1 MDPGVLEAIARTAL
15 QSAERDYQDRGRV
28 FGILD
33 SKAQNTAAIAGVL
46 IGAILTVTGRSDF
59 RASLHVLGPFLLVPL
74 LLSAVTLFASVMLSL
89 LTMHL
94 RPLPAPMATTEAKRT
109 LNNCMALA
117 DTQSDLQCLVR
128 FYSDLLNLWDPA
140 LARLEAVN
148 GPKAARLLLAQRLL
162 GIGLALVATS
172 VIELLFVSAA
182 G

>member
-1 MDPGVLEAIARTAL
+1 MASG
-15 QSAERDYQDRGRV
+15 AEGCSRLMISFRRP
-28 FGILD
+28 
-33 SKAQNTAAIAGVL
+33 
-46 IGAILTVTGRSDF
+46 VT
-59 RASLHVLGPFLLVPL
+59 
-74 LLSAVTLFASVMLSL
+74 
-89 LTMHL
+89 
-94 RPLPAPMATTEAKRT
+94 
-109 LNNCMALA
+109 NCMALA

-172 VIELLFVSAA
+172 VVELLFVSAA